1 MKTVII
7 LLGIVCSFYSIGQT
21 TAIPDPNFE
30 QALINLG
37 IESGAPDGVILTS
50 KIDTIT
56 SLNVGMKDIDDLT
69 GIEDFV
75 ALEEFWCFLN
85 NLTTIDVSN
94 NTALKLFVPANN
106 NLTSLDLTNNAAIEV
121 LRCQDNNITSLDLSH
136 LTGLH
141 DLFAA
146 NNDLT
151 CLNVKNGNNDDP
163 EFFVFDVTGNPDL
176 TCIEVDD
183 AGWAAENWTTADE
196 NIDETASFS
205 TNCVNECSSGTV
217 EITEMEASGKELIK
231 IVDLTGREVTPQRNC
246 LLIYIYS
253 DGATEK
259 IYEIE

>member
-1 MKTVII
+1 MTTVII

-21 TAIPDPNFE
+21 TAIPDPILE

-37 IESGAPDGVILTS
+37 IDSGAPDGVILTS

-94 NTALKLFVPANN
+94 NTALKLFIPANN

-163 EFFVFDVTGNPDL
+163 EFFVF
-176 TCIEVDD
+176 
-183 AGWAAENWTTADE
+183 
-196 NIDETASFS
+196 
-205 TNCVNECSSGTV
+205 
-217 EITEMEASGKELIK
+217 
-231 IVDLTGREVTPQRNC
+231 
-246 LLIYIYS
+246 
-253 DGATEK
+253 
-259 IYEIE
+259 